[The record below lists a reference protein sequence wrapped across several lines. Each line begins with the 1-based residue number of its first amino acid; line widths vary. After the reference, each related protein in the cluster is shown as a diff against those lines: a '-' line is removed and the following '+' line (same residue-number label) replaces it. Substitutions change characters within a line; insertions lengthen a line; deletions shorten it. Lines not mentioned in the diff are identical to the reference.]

1 MGTIVHGGLHRTL
14 RAPSCYGGSKMVCV
28 QASLLVA
35 EQVAAGWLLS
45 SAGFTGARDWE
56 KVAVTLVCPVRPVHQ
71 DGVTCGLLPSSMCY
85 TVNPNVEQSEILF

>member
-1 MGTIVHGGLHRTL
+1 
-14 RAPSCYGGSKMVCV
+14 MVCV

-45 SAGFTGARDWE
+45 SAGFTGAGDWE